1 MLRNV
6 SRVGLPLMASISSIA
21 FVHGTASAQ
30 GVTTPATTT
39 MTSTGPQIVVTG
51 QYFEEDTISAT
62 KTETP
67 LINVPQSLSIISRE
81 QIDDQ
86 VLGDIGD
93 ILRYT
98 PGASIGQGEGHRDQ
112 ITIRGQNTTADF
124 YIDGLRDDV
133 QYFRPLYNLE
143 RIEIL
148 RGSNAMIFGRGGGG
162 GIINRVTKTA
172 IAGDTFGNGTA
183 SVDTFGSV
191 YIAGDAN
198 IAAGDRLGFRL
209 NAFYESLNNH
219 RDFFDGDR
227 FAINPTATLEFG
239 PNTRL
244 IGSYEYVDDDR
255 VVDRGVPALNGE
267 PLEGFDNTFFGDPDA
282 NFTTLEAHISRLRF
296 EHDFSDS
303 LSYNSTLQYA
313 DYNKFYQNIYPVGFD
328 DVANT
333 VSLDGYRDTTQR
345 ENFIIQGNLI
355 WRGNTGAIGHT
366 LLFGYEYGDQQTQNA
381 RRDVLFAGSMDDQ
394 ITFGFT
400 DPLAIP
406 AFTFPRFTRARN
418 SDAEFF
424 SVYAQDQI
432 AIGDHVIIV
441 AGIRFDHFEIDVVDQ
456 IEVNDGAADGNDGF
470 LSRSD
475 SEWSPRIGIIYKPQ
489 DNVSLYASY
498 ARSFLPRSGDQFLT
512 LSPTTESL
520 APEQFDNYEI
530 GIKWDPQPGLS
541 LTAAIFRLDRENG
554 TTPDPNDPGNSIL
567 TGSRTEGFELQL
579 VGEILPGWSV
589 NAGYSYLDADERGR
603 VVGTTLA
610 NRTLAQVPEHML
622 SMWNHIDVT
631 EQFGIGV
638 GVTHQSSQFAAIDNS
653 VRLPSFTRFD
663 AALFYDISENVRVQ
677 LNVEN
682 LFDED
687 YFPAAHNNNNISTG
701 EPLNARFTVRANF

>member
-1 MLRNV
+1 M
-6 SRVGLPLMASISSIA
+6 M
-21 FVHGTASAQ
+21 
-30 GVTTPATTT
+30 
-39 MTSTGPQIVVTG
+39 STGPQIVVTG
-51 QYFEEDTISAT
+51 QYFEDDTISAT

-67 LINVPQSLSIISRE
+67 LINVPQSLSVISRE

-93 ILRYT
+93 VLRYT

-172 IAGDTFGNGTA
+172 VAGETFGNGTA

-198 IAAGDRLGFRL
+198 VAASDVLGFRL
-209 NAFYESLNNH
+209 NAFYESLDNH

-227 FAINPTATLEFG
+227 FAINPTATLELG
-239 PNTRL
+239 PDTRL

-255 VVDRGVPALNGE
+255 VVDRGVPSLRGE

-366 LLFGYEYGDQQTQNA
+366 LLLGYEYGDQQTQNA
-381 RRDVLFAGSMDDQ
+381 RRDILFANSLDDQ
-394 ITFGFT
+394 TTIGFT
-400 DPLAIP
+400 DPLTIP
-406 AFTFPRFTRARN
+406 AFTFPRFVRARN

-432 AIGDHVIIV
+432 AIGEHVIVV
-441 AGIRFDHFEIDVVDQ
+441 AGLRFDRFEIDVVDQ

-470 LSRSD
+470 LGRSD
-475 SEWSPRIGIIYKPQ
+475 SEWSPRIGAIYKPQ
-489 DNVSLYASY
+489 DNISLYASY

-512 LSPTTESL
+512 LSPSDETL

-530 GIKWDPQPGLS
+530 GVKWDPQPGLS
-541 LTAAIFRLDRENG
+541 LTAALFRLDRENG

-603 VVGTTLA
+603 VVGAALA
-610 NRTLAQVPEHML
+610 NRTLAQVPEHMI

-631 EQFGIGV
+631 EQFGIGL

-677 LNVEN
+677 VNVEN

-701 EPLNARFTVRANF
+701 EPLNARFTIRANF